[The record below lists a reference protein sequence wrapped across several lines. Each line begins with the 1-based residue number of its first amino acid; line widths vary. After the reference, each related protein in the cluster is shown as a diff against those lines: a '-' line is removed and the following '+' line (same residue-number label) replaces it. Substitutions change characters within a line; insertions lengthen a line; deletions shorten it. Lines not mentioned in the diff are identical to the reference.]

1 MPLSELFNSDN
12 IVLTLDMRETV
23 LKDVKIV
30 YYIPLEVGNEIQG
43 AVADFDLFVM
53 AAEKEN

>member
-1 MPLSELFNSDN
+1 
-12 IVLTLDMRETV
+12 MRETV